1 MTRKPKRK
9 IKMLLA
15 GLLILG
21 AAQSGTAW
29 ARCQLASAIPFY
41 LVVQVR
47 DVIVDETLPAGT
59 PLGREGNLNVPAGQW
74 SFNCAVGTTPTPVR
88 LEHSTIPAFAN
99 GLYEFIVNGQP
110 SGVGLRL
117 YVSDNGRPR
126 RAFPFDESPTIPS
139 TNPWSE
145 PADFFT
151 TLERVGSAPVVYGQV
166 QVPGVNGTL
175 AESNL
180 YNLDGSNAGRI
191 PYRTVRLGFFN
202 LVRPSCTIDAASL
215 NQTVPLG
222 SHNVSAFSN
231 STPSAWVPFHL
242 TVANCTDPTIL
253 ADITFGTAADADTN
267 DTSLFS
273 MNQGGPQGL
282 GIAIATAGTASVAM
296 LPGQTQTF
304 PTVLSGQSFPFQA
317 RLQPTTTG
325 QVTAGTINRPVTVT
339 VNFR

>member
-1 MTRKPKRK
+1 MKRKEKRK
-9 IKMLLA
+9 IKRLLA

-21 AAQSGTAW
+21 AFHSGTAW
-29 ARCQLASAIPFY
+29 ARCQLASSIPFY
-41 LVVQVR
+41 TVVQVR

-59 PLGREGNLNVPAGQW
+59 PLGREGSLDAPSRQW
-74 SFNCAVGTTPTPVR
+74 MFNCAVGTTPTPVR
-88 LEHSTIPAFAN
+88 LNHYTIPAFAN
-99 GLYEFIVNGQP
+99 GVYELIVNGQP

-117 YVSDNGRPR
+117 FVSNDGRPR
-126 RAFPFDESPTIPS
+126 QAFPFQESLTIPS

-145 PADFFT
+145 AATFFT
-151 TLERVGSAPVVYGQV
+151 TLERVGSAPVVYGPV
-166 QVPGVNGTL
+166 EAPGTNGTL
-175 AESNL
+175 AGSDL
-180 YNLDGSNAGRI
+180 YNLDGSDGSRI
-191 PYRTVRLGFFN
+191 PYRTVRLGYFN
-202 LVRPSCTIDAASL
+202 LVRPSCTMDAASL

-267 DTSLFS
+267 DTNLFS

-317 RLQPTTTG
+317 RLQPTTG